1 MENTN
6 SKIITIS
13 FMAAGILLGIVAFVL
28 VESTAAIATG
38 GIGRFFGQELV
49 RHGVPVVLGVI
60 TFFVL
65 QFNKRILVW
74 ADEVVSELRKIHWP
88 SRRDTGNLTIMVCV
102 MLLISGGV
110 LGLFD
115 VLAGSFI
122 DWLLHHNFMGLLS

>member
-1 MENTN
+1 MENSN

-28 VESTAAIATG
+28 IESAAAVATG
-38 GIGRFFGQELV
+38 ATGRFLSQEFV
-49 RHGVPVVLGVI
+49 RHGVPVGLGLI
-60 TFFVL
+60 AFFVL
-65 QFNKRILVW
+65 QFNKKVLAW

-88 SRRDTGNLTIMVCV
+88 TRRDTTNLTIMVCV